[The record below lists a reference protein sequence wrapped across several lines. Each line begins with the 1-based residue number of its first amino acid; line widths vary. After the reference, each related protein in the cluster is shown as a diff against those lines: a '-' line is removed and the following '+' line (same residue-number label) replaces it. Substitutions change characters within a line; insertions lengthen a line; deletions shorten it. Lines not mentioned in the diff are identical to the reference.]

1 MTLPEAVDAPRRTL
15 SSAHAGRISYYEDVS
30 EAGRPLVLVHSIN
43 AAPSTFEMQPLFE
56 HFRHHRPVYALDL
69 PGFGFSER
77 RDRHYSPEL
86 FTDALADLLTDVV
99 DRPADLAAFSLSCEF
114 AARVALRLPDRVASL
129 VCLSPTGFG
138 ARSLPSLATARRV
151 HKALTL
157 PLLSEGLYSLLTT
170 RASIRYFLG
179 QAFVGETP
187 PELIDYA
194 YATSHQPGA
203 RYAPL
208 YFLSLQLFTPNAYEE
223 LYARLELPVL
233 ALYDRDPNVTFE
245 RLPELVSTRENWQ
258 AERIGPSLGLPHW
271 EKTAETIAAME
282 RFWVCEHGR
291 S

>member
-1 MTLPEAVDAPRRTL
+1 LTSER
-15 SSAHAGRISYYEDVS
+15 AGRLSYYEDSS

-43 AAPSTFEMQPLFE
+43 AAPSTFEMRPLFE

-77 RDRHYSPEL
+77 RDRRYSPEL
-86 FTDALADLLTDVV
+86 FTDAIADLLTDVV
-99 DRPADLAAFSLSCEF
+99 DAPADLAAFSLSSEF
-114 AARVALRLPDRVASL
+114 AARTALRLPDRVASL
-129 VCLSPTGFG
+129 VFISPTGFG

-151 HKALTL
+151 HRALTL
-157 PLLSEGLYSLLTT
+157 PFLSEGLYSLLTT

-187 PELIDYA
+187 PELIEYA

-208 YFLSLQLFTPNAYEE
+208 YFLSLQLFTPNACDE

-245 RLPELVSTRENWQ
+245 RLPELVSARENWR
-258 AERIGPSLGLPHW
+258 AERIEPSLGLPHW

-282 RFWVCEHGR
+282 RFWAGEQGR
-291 S
+291 T